1 VLPSVCNY
9 VEVFSIVISEAW
21 ARNKPVIASAVGEIP
36 FRVKHMVN
44 GLLVAPRD
52 PRAVAEAI
60 LFLINDKEL
69 SRKLGSEGRKNVFS
83 WDEIVNKLVK
93 IYTME

>member
-1 VLPSVCNY
+1 
-9 VEVFSIVISEAW
+9 
-21 ARNKPVIASAVGEIP
+21 
-36 FRVKHMVN
+36 MVN